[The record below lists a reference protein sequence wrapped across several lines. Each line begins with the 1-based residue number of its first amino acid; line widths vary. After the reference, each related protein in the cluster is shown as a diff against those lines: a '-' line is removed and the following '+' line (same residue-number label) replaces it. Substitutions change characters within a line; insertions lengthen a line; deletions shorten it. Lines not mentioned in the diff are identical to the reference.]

1 VNSLVKYA
9 ILFLLIFNGTNLFAQ
24 KYSTKSKKA
33 IKHFEEGD
41 KLFYGMRLDDAEAA
55 FNKALEADDG
65 FWEARIML
73 GDVYEKKGDISNA
86 IKAYNQVNTTTP
98 KAYANALKIQAEWEL
113 SLGRYKDAIKHL
125 DAFLAKEGIDPRMEK
140 VSSKLLQSAQYAA
153 EAIKDSVPFNPINL
167 GPTVNTSDYEYFPS
181 LTVDGQT
188 LIFTR
193 NTRTGPVAGQEDFYI
208 TKLKDGKWLPAMN
221 LGPPVNTNDNE
232 GAQAIS
238 VDGQHLFFTGCNRKA
253 GMGSCDIYYS
263 KKDGKG
269 WTPAVNIGGP
279 VNSGKWE
286 SQPSFSS
293 DGRTL
298 YFSSNRKAGEGQSD
312 IWYSKLKPD
321 GTWTVPTNLGS
332 VVNTSGHE
340 ESPFIHPD
348 GHTLYFTSDGHLGF
362 GEKDIFVTRLQ
373 PNGEWS
379 TPLNLGYPI
388 NTWKD
393 EIGIIVNATGELAYF
408 SSSRDGGEGKLDIF
422 SFELYDKVRP
432 IPVTYMKG
440 VVKNAV
446 NGRALSAQFELI
458 DLATSEV
465 VARSNS
471 DGKDGSFL
479 VCLPVNKDYGLNVS
493 KDGFL
498 FHSEHFALKDTA
510 NATSPF
516 IKNVQLQPINYG
528 SSVVL
533 KNIFFET
540 NSFKLMPASNAEL
553 DKLVAFLSLNKEMR
567 IELGG
572 HTDNIGG
579 TESNQALSENRAAAV
594 YQYLVDHAIHPSRL
608 EYVGYGESSPVADN
622 GTDEGRSL
630 NRRTEFKVLEQ
641 K

>member
-1 VNSLVKYA
+1 MSKLLKYF
-9 ILFLLIFNGTNLFAQ
+9 ILMAVLLNGMSAVAQ
-24 KYSTKSKKA
+24 KYSTRSKKA

-41 KLFYGMRLDDAEAA
+41 KMFYGMRLNEAEEA
-55 FNKALEADDG
+55 FLKALSVDEK
-65 FWEARIML
+65 FWEARVML
-73 GDVYEKKGDISNA
+73 GDVYEKKGELDKA
-86 IKAYNQVNTTTP
+86 IDAYDHVNNTNP
-98 KAYANALKIQAEWEL
+98 KAFPNALKIQSEWEL
-113 SLGRYKDAIKHL
+113 SLGRYTDAIANL
-125 DAFLAKEGIDPRMEK
+125 TAFLNKDGIDPRMEK
-140 VSSKLLQSAQYAA
+140 VASGLLRSAKYAA
-153 EAIKDSVPFNPINL
+153 TAIKDSVPFDPVNL
-167 GPTVNTSDYEYFPS
+167 GPAVNTKDYEYFPT

-208 TKLKDGKWLPAMN
+208 TKKKDGKWLPAKN
-221 LGPPVNTNDNE
+221 LGPPVNTRDNE

-238 VDGQHLFFTGCNRKA
+238 VDGQHLFFTGCNRRA

-263 KKDGKG
+263 KRDGNS
-269 WTPAVNIGGP
+269 WTPSVNIGGP
-279 VNSGKWE
+279 VNSAKWE

-298 YFSSNRKAGEGQSD
+298 FFSSNRKGGEGQSD

-321 GTWTVPTNLGS
+321 GTWTVPVNLGS
-332 VVNTSGHE
+332 TVNTSGHE

-373 PNGEWS
+373 PGGTWS
-379 TPLNLGYPI
+379 EPKNLGYPI
-388 NTWKD
+388 NTWND
-393 EIGIIVNATGELAYF
+393 EIGMIVNATGELAFF

-422 SFELYDKVRP
+422 SFELYDDVRP

-446 NGRALSAQFELI
+446 NDRPLNAQFELV
-458 DLATSEV
+458 DLETSEV

-471 DGKDGSFL
+471 NPKDGSFL

-516 IKNVQLQPINYG
+516 IKNVKLQPINYG

-540 NSFKLMPASNAEL
+540 NSYNLKPESNSEL
-553 DKLVAFLSLNKEMR
+553 DKLVSFLTLNKEMR

-579 TESNQALSENRAAAV
+579 TAANQTLSENRAKAV
-594 YQYLVDHAIHPSRL
+594 YQYLVDHAIHPDRL
-608 EYVGYGESSPVADN
+608 EYAGYGESKPVADN
-622 GTDEGRSL
+622 GTDEGRAM
-630 NRRTEFKVLEQ
+630 NRRTEFKVLE

>member
-1 VNSLVKYA
+1 MTRFAKY
-9 ILFLLIFNGTNLFAQ
+9 LLLIALFISGATAMAQ
-24 KYSTKSKKA
+24 KYSTRSKKA
-33 IKHFEEGD
+33 IKSFEDGN
-41 KLFYGMRLDDAEAA
+41 KLFYGMRLPEAEEA
-55 FNKALEADDG
+55 FIKALSADEK

-73 GDVYEKKGDISNA
+73 GDVYEKQGEISKA
-86 IKAYNQVNTTTP
+86 IEAYDHVNRNEP
-98 KAYANALKIQAEWEL
+98 EAFVNALKIQAEWEL
-113 SLGRYKDAIKHL
+113 SLGRYQAAIAHL
-125 DAFLAKEGIDPRMEK
+125 TNFLNTSGIDPRMQK
-140 VSSKLLQSAQYAA
+140 VAERLLRSANYAA
-153 EAIKDSVPFNPINL
+153 VAIKDSVPFNPVNL
-167 GPTVNTSDYEYFPS
+167 GPSVNTKDYEYFPT

-193 NTRTGPVAGQEDFYI
+193 NTRTGPVAGQEDFYV
-208 TKLKDGKWLPAMN
+208 TKKRNGEWLPAKN
-221 LGPPVNTNDNE
+221 LGPPVNTRDNE

-253 GMGSCDIYYS
+253 GLGSCDIYYS
-263 KKDGKG
+263 SWDGSG

-279 VNSGKWE
+279 VNSEKWE

-298 YFSSNRKAGEGQSD
+298 YFSSNRKGGEGQSD

-321 GTWTVPTNLGS
+321 GTWTVPTNLGQT
-332 VVNTSGHE
+332 VNTDGHE

-373 PNGEWS
+373 PGGTWS
-379 TPLNLGYPI
+379 EPKNLGYPI
-388 NTWKD
+388 NTWND
-393 EIGIIVNATGELAYF
+393 EIGMIVNATGELAYF

-422 SFELYDKVRP
+422 SFELYDEVRP

-446 NGRALSAQFELI
+446 NDRPLSAQFELI
-458 DLATSEV
+458 DLATSEI

-471 DGKDGSFL
+471 NSKDGSFL

-516 IKNVQLQPINYG
+516 IKNVKLQPINYG

-540 NSFKLMPASNAEL
+540 NSYNLKPESNSEL
-553 DKLVAFLSLNKEMR
+553 DKLVEFLSVNKEMR

-572 HTDNIGG
+572 HTDNVGG
-579 TESNQALSENRAAAV
+579 VQANQTLSENRAKAV
-594 YQYLVDHAIHPSRL
+594 HQYLVDHAIHPGRL
-608 EYVGYGESSPVADN
+608 EYAGYGESIPVADN
-622 GTDEGRSL
+622 KTEEGRAL
-630 NRRTEFKVLEQ
+630 NRRTEFKVLEA